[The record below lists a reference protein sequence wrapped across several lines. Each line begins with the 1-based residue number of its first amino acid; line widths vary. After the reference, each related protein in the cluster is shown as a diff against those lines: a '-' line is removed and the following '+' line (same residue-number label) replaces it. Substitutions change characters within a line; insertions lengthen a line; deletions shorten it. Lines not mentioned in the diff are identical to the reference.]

1 MGGAAVT
8 RMSAYPYSSSGPA
21 VLGEG
26 KSGGSWWKNTKD
38 AIKKPWKW
46 KAGNKDQKKDSPT
59 DQWNER
65 AFTAFPPLMAQL
77 SPAVY
82 QGERRSSYP
91 GERTELSG
99 GEQDVPEYEGQRRPR
114 LDSIFPIH
122 DTPPEAAEGGEDSP
136 SLVPPGVVGNRLG
149 GSKAVG
155 RSSSFNETDCRQRR
169 KESEVESQ
177 PMTSE
182 RRESI
187 DSNNSEDRT
196 LDRRKRRMGAVRQ
209 LPVLPKR
216 SGDFDRT
223 DVRSL
228 PETSSYRQRRPTPVP
243 RYGRGRLEIPQYYYG
258 QPIGPPRG
266 TPMPNFP
273 HTPWGLQPDNLPTLS
288 EESDDGI
295 KGFDEFKMY

>member
-1 MGGAAVT
+1 
-8 RMSAYPYSSSGPA
+8 MSYPYSSSGPA
-21 VLGEG
+21 VLDEG
-26 KSGGSWWKNTKD
+26 KSGGGWWKNTKD

-46 KAGNKDQKKDSPT
+46 KAGNKDQKKTPPT

-77 SPAVY
+77 SPAVF

-114 LDSIFPIH
+114 LDSVFPIH
-122 DTPPEAAEGGEDSP
+122 DTPPEAAAEGSEDSP
-136 SLVPPGVVGNRLG
+136 SVVPPVVPPVVAGNRLG
-149 GSKAVG
+149 ASKAVG
-155 RSSSFNETDCRQRR
+155 RSSSFNESECRQRR
-169 KESEVESQ
+169 KESEVESP
-177 PMTSE
+177 PMPSE

-196 LDRRKRRMGAVRQ
+196 LDRRKRRTGAVRQ

-228 PETSSYRQRRPTPVP
+228 PETSSHHQRRPTPVP
-243 RYGRGRLEIPQYYYG
+243 IYGRGRLEIPHYYYG
-258 QPIGPPRG
+258 QPLGPPRG
-266 TPMPNFP
+266 TPMHNFP
-273 HTPWGLQPDNLPTLS
+273 HTPWGLQTDNLPTLS

>member
-1 MGGAAVT
+1 
-8 RMSAYPYSSSGPA
+8 MSTYPYSSSGPA
-21 VLGEG
+21 VMDEE

-46 KAGNKDQKKDSPT
+46 EAGNKDQRKHSPSFQP
-59 DQWNER
+59 DPWNER
-65 AFTAFPPLMAQL
+65 PFRAFPPLMAQL
-77 SPAVY
+77 TPAVF
-82 QGERRSSYP
+82 QEERRSSYP
-91 GERTELSG
+91 GG
-99 GEQDVPEYEGQRRPR
+99 GEQDAPEYEGQRRPR
-114 LDSIFPIH
+114 LDSVFPIH
-122 DTPPEAAEGGEDSP
+122 DTPSEEAAKEAPAVVEGH
-136 SLVPPGVVGNRLG
+136 RLG

-155 RSSSFNETDCRQRR
+155 RSSSFNETDYGQRR
-169 KESEVESQ
+169 RESEGESQ
-177 PMTSE
+177 QRTSE

-216 SGDFDRT
+216 GGNVDHT

-228 PETSSYRQRRPTPVP
+228 PETSSHRQRRPTPVP
-243 RYGRGRLEIPQYYYG
+243 IYGRGRLEIPQYYYG
-258 QPIGPPRG
+258 GPIAPLRG
-266 TPMPNFP
+266 TPHHFP
-273 HTPWGLQPDNLPTLS
+273 HSPWGPQADNLPTLS